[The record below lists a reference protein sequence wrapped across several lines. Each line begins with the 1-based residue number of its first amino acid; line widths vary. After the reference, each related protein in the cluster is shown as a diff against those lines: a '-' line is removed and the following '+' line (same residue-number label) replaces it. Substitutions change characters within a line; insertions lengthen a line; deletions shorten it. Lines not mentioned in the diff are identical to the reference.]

1 MPKVTLV
8 VPALLLSCS
17 FETFFSPPFLT
28 GMISLN
34 PSSFC
39 VSVSAAL
46 PLCMAHYF
54 IVLRRYRI
62 FFFLINYRFVATL
75 CLLVP
80 FSRQPLLALYVCVTF
95 GNSCSISRFFI
106 VLLFVMVT
114 DE

>member
-8 VPALLLSCS
+8 FPALLLSCS

-34 PSSFC
+34 LSSFC
-39 VSVSAAL
+39 VSVSAAI

-62 FFFLINYRFVATL
+62 FFFFNKLQVCGNAVSIGAIFPIAFARFVCL
-75 CLLVP
+75 CH
-80 FSRQPLLALYVCVTF
+80 
-95 GNSCSISRFFI
+95 IW
-106 VLLFVMVT
+106 
-114 DE
+114 